1 MYSPNRQRNILLVIL
16 TLLAPVMAQA
26 GAWTTPS
33 GTLWTKVSWFHQS
46 TDEWYT
52 DIAQPILL
60 ADNTLGERPAGSRRP
75 YCFDGQYES
84 TAAFIEGYY
93 VLTDAIDIGLQVLW
107 FDQSFGDDTRLDTP
121 AESGF
126 SDVRVFTR
134 WRLFSKP
141 FPVHAE
147 GGSEN
152 PLG

>member
-1 MYSPNRQRNILLVIL
+1 M
-16 TLLAPVMAQA
+16 
-26 GAWTTPS
+26 
-33 GTLWTKVSWFHQS
+33 
-46 TDEWYT
+46 
-52 DIAQPILL
+52 
-60 ADNTLGERPAGSRRP
+60 
-75 YCFDGQYES
+75 
-84 TAAFIEGYY
+84 
-93 VLTDAIDIGLQVLW
+93 LTDAIDIGLQVPW